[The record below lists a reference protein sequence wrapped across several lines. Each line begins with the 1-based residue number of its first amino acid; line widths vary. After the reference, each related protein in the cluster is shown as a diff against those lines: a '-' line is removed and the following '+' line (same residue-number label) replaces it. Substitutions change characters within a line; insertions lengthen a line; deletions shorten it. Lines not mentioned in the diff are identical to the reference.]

1 MGNCNCFKSQRAA
14 ASWVDDDEWVV
25 DVEEEGNSAAAEKV
39 DQRVE
44 VKIRVTKRQVQELL
58 QKAGLDGMGAWTEQ
72 VLAELINSG
81 TVCCDQPEARGHWRP
96 SLQSISEGEEAHF
109 S

>member
-1 MGNCNCFKSQRAA
+1 MGNCNCFKSQRAV

-25 DVEEEGNSAAAEKV
+25 DVEEGKRPAAEKV
-39 DQRVE
+39 DRGVE

-58 QKAGLDGMGAWTEQ
+58 QKAGLDGKGPWTEQ

-81 TVCCDQPEARGHWRP
+81 TVCCDRPEARGHWRP
-96 SLQSISEGEEAHF
+96 ALQSISEGEEACLL
-109 S
+109 

>member
-1 MGNCNCFKSQRAA
+1 MGNCLKLQRCAET
-14 ASWVDDDEWVV
+14 WVDDGDEWEV
-25 DVEEEGNSAAAEKV
+25 DMAEEGKRVAAEKTA

-58 QKAGLDGMGAWTEQ
+58 QKAGRDGNGAWTEK

-81 TVCCDQPEARGHWRP
+81 TVCCDHPEARGHWRP
-96 SLQSISEGEEAHF
+96 SLQSISEAGEP
-109 S
+109 

>member
-1 MGNCNCFKSQRAA
+1 MGNCLKLQRCAET
-14 ASWVDDDEWVV
+14 WEDEDQWEF
-25 DVEEEGNSAAAEKV
+25 DMEEGKGPVAAEKTA

-58 QKAGLDGMGAWTEQ
+58 QKAGRDGNGAWTEK

-81 TVCCDQPEARGHWRP
+81 TVCCDHPEVRGHWRP
-96 SLQSISEGEEAHF
+96 SLQSISEAGEP
-109 S
+109 